1 MGSLLV
7 IGRFFFL
14 AIVVLGI
21 FVYMKGGSSR
31 AATAVISQSCS
42 DAAAGMVKVTFDWR
56 APAIEAQETWLD
68 LGIAPGFP
76 AGTFRGHGPIAAKQ
90 TTYSVEGLPAGVKL
104 YYRINT
110 LEHDKWHVAAAGA
123 VTPSCAAAAKVRPTP
138 AVDVISAGP

>member
-1 MGSLLV
+1 MRSLPV

-31 AATAVISQSCS
+31 AATAVISQSCG
-42 DAAAGMVKVTFDWR
+42 DVAASAVKVTFDWP
-56 APAIEAQETWLD
+56 APAVEAQETWLD

-76 AGTFRGHGPIAAKQ
+76 VGAFQAYGPIAAKQ

-104 YYRINT
+104 YYRVNV
-110 LEHDKWHVAAAGA
+110 LEHDKWHAAAAGTL
-123 VTPSCAAAAKVRPTP
+123 TPSCESAAKPRPTP